1 MSYRGLALGPEVAPP
16 DDPPCCMPP
25 VAAAPAV
32 PEFEPD
38 LAAPP
43 LAPEPVVRL
52 VLGVQLSVVL
62 APFIAALHCAS
73 VAKLQ
78 LSPPESLP
86 LRQNAPDCWATAPG
100 AAANK
105 SAATSADEARM
116 VFMGVTSWPVSL
128 PAFATISREISS
140 AGAELS
146 HFTQEPCD
154 L

>member
-1 MSYRGLALGPEVAPP
+1 
-16 DDPPCCMPP
+16 MPP

-32 PEFEPD
+32 PEFD

-105 SAATSADEARM
+105 SAETSADEARM
-116 VFMGVTSWPVSL
+116 VFMDVTSWPVSL
-128 PAFATISREISS
+128 PAFATISQEISS
-140 AGAELS
+140 ACAELS
-146 HFTQEPCD
+146 HFTRKPCD